1 MIIQLKLQRKLKKIN
16 NKIEIEDIEKLK
28 RKVEA
33 QKAMK
38 IFITPAENGFNVAI
52 DIENSK
58 NMSTEEHELVGT
70 IARGL
75 VFQATTDPH
84 STFLM
89 GLKGLKNDKEKKR
102 DLKKEEIQ
110 SISHSWYCR
119 FYNFLK
125 IIEQWWRIKRS

>member
-1 MIIQLKLQRKLKKIN
+1 MN

-58 NMSTEEHELVGT
+58 NMSTEEHGLVGT

-89 GLKGLKNDKEKKR
+89 GLKGLKNDKEKKK
-102 DLKKEEIQ
+102 DLKKKEPKKKQNNVIDF
-110 SISHSWYCR
+110 IDY
-119 FYNFLK
+119 LK
-125 IIEQWWRIKRS
+125 KLRNKC

>member
-1 MIIQLKLQRKLKKIN
+1 MQLKLQRKLKKIN

-38 IFITPAENGFNVAI
+38 IFITPAKNGFNVAI

-58 NMSTEEHELVGT
+58 NMNSEEYELVST

-89 GLKGLKNDKEKKR
+89 GLKGFKNDKEKKR
-102 DLKKEEIQ
+102 DLKLI
-110 SISHSWYCR
+110 R
-119 FYNFLK
+119 
-125 IIEQWWRIKRS
+125 KRAEVF

>member
-1 MIIQLKLQRKLKKIN
+1 MQSKLQKILKKMKN
-16 NKIEIEDIEKLK
+16 QTEIENIEELK
-28 RKVEA
+28 KKVEA

-52 DIENSK
+52 DTENSK
-58 NMSTEEHELVGT
+58 NMNPEEHELVST

-89 GLKGLKNDKEKKR
+89 GVKGFKNDKEKKKEPKKR
-102 DLKKEEIQ
+102 QNNVIDFIDYLKKLRDK
-110 SISHSWYCR
+110 C
-119 FYNFLK
+119 
-125 IIEQWWRIKRS
+125 

>member
-1 MIIQLKLQRKLKKIN
+1 MN

-102 DLKKEEIQ
+102 DLKKEEPKKKQNNVIDF
-110 SISHSWYCR
+110 IDY
-119 FYNFLK
+119 LK
-125 IIEQWWRIKRS
+125 KLRNKC